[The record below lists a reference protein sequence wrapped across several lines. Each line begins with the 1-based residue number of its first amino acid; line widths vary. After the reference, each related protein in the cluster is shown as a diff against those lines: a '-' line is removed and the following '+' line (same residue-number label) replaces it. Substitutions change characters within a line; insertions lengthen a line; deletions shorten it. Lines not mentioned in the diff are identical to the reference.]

1 MRLSVWRHLRRPM
14 TRQVLGSMIV
24 ISILSSVVASAGIGF
39 IWTSQIR
46 SRYHD
51 EIHRVA
57 EILKSSTF
65 PLYHNVLN
73 QVKGLSGMELV
84 SLANNGKVIDS
95 TLDLTAK
102 EKRILAALRQTN
114 GAGKSWL
121 QETSVQLA
129 QNNYQAIVVPIA
141 GARGS
146 SAPVAC
152 VVVLQRQ
159 TLLLKELRQV
169 IWPTLLATTVAV
181 LVGLLLSIGIAHH
194 ITRPLVDLTEQTI
207 SAAHNLHSDITLPEV
222 DDETVNLAK
231 AIQHLITERRN
242 YEQTVRQEAHLQA
255 AHQFAL
261 GLGHQ
266 LRNLLTALRIAL
278 ELHSQRCSL
287 NEADEDLAVAMRQV
301 RLIDSVLRQFLSLRA
316 FSDFQKEPV
325 NYEEI
330 VKSVLDLLKP
340 AFQHAGVTVHT
351 DISGEP
357 CQALGHPISLQQL
370 TTNLIMNALEAAQ
383 GTSSEPKVIVILRR
397 SDRDLIQLVVEDN
410 GPGPPAAVE
419 KELLI
424 KPITTKRDGIGL
436 GLFVAQLIAR
446 QHNGKITWIRENA
459 VTKFVFEFP
468 GIC

>member
-1 MRLSVWRHLRRPM
+1 MKLSFWHHLRRPM

-65 PLYHNVLN
+65 PLHHNVLN

-95 TLDLTAK
+95 TLDLTAE

-114 GAGKSWL
+114 GAGKSRH

-129 QNNYQAIVVPIA
+129 QNHYQALVVPIA

-169 IWPTLLATTVAV
+169 ILPTLLATAVAV

-207 SAAHNLHSDITLPEV
+207 RAAHNLHSDITLPEV

-266 LRNLLTALRIAL
+266 LRNLLTALRMAL
-278 ELHSQRCSL
+278 ELHSQHCSL

-325 NYEEI
+325 NYAEI

-340 AFQHAGVTVHT
+340 AFRHAGVTVHT

-357 CQALGHPISLQQL
+357 CPAVGHPISLQQL
-370 TTNLIMNALEAAQ
+370 TTNLIMNALEAVQ
-383 GTSSEPKVIVILRR
+383 GNSSEPKVTVLLRR
-397 SDRDLIQLVVEDN
+397 SDRGLIQLVVEDN

-446 QHNGKITWIRENA
+446 QHNGEITWTRENA
-459 VTKFVFEFP
+459 VTRFVFEFP
-468 GIC
+468 NIS